1 MHQLRYSPARTRKRR
16 SMPTDREE
24 TPRLAS
30 DAGLTLIEMLVM
42 LVIAGVVAA
51 VSIEA
56 IRVASSNGI
65 RVSRAAREA
74 TGGSID
80 LAGLR
85 SMIEASRAD
94 YVGDDGQF
102 RGQEDG
108 FSSTTSTPL
117 SGRLGEPQTYTLVFE
132 SEPSSAWLR
141 LVYSD
146 GRGDIVVGRWPDASG
161 SFQYYV
167 EEETSLASAVT
178 SRAGDSPAGRRR
190 QWLSTWPD
198 TSLEGAYYVSLP
210 LAVKI
215 EVKPQSG
222 DPVAMIVG
230 FPITAPPPQ
239 REQDLL
245 GDIGPG

>member
-1 MHQLRYSPARTRKRR
+1 
-16 SMPTDREE
+16 MPSDREDS
-24 TPRLAS
+24 PCLAS

-65 RVSRAAREA
+65 RVSQAAREA

-85 SMIEASRAD
+85 SVIEASRPD
-94 YVGDDGQF
+94 YTGGAGQF
-102 RGQEDG
+102 RGQEDR

-117 SGRLGEPQTYTLVFE
+117 SGILGEPQTYTLAFE
-132 SEPSSAWLR
+132 SDASSQWLR

-146 GRGDIVVGRWPDASG
+146 GHGDIVVGRWPDASG
-161 SFQYYV
+161 GFQYFV
-167 EEETSLASAVT
+167 EEEQPVDFAFTV
-178 SRAGDSPAGRRR
+178 RAGSSPVGRQRR
-190 QWLSTWPD
+190 WLSAWPGD
-198 TSLEGAYYVSLP
+198 TAADARYYVSLP

-215 EVKPQSG
+215 EIRPEPG
-222 DPVAMIVG
+222 DPIAMIVR

-245 GDIGPG
+245 GEIRPG

>member
-1 MHQLRYSPARTRKRR
+1 
-16 SMPTDREE
+16 MPSDREE
-24 TPRLAS
+24 SPRLAS

-94 YVGDDGQF
+94 YVDDAGQF
-102 RGQEDG
+102 RGQADR

-117 SGRLGEPQTYTLVFE
+117 SGRLGEPQTYTLAFD
-132 SEPSSAWLR
+132 SDPSSQSLR

-146 GRGDIVVGRWPDASG
+146 GHGDIVVGRWPDASG
-161 SFQYYV
+161 GFQYFV
-167 EEETSLASAVT
+167 EEERPIDFAFT
-178 SRAGDSPAGRRR
+178 SRARGSPVGPRRR
-190 QWLSTWPD
+190 WLSAWPGD
-198 TSLEGAYYVSLP
+198 TAADGGYYVSLP

-215 EVKPQSG
+215 EIRPGSG
-222 DPVAMIVG
+222 DPIAMIVR

-245 GDIGPG
+245 GDFGPE